1 MRLDVYLVERLSVAS
16 RTRAAHLIKLG
27 GVKVNGRVVD
37 KAAYDVGETDSVEV
51 SDVIGFAS
59 LGGLKLEE
67 AITRLS
73 VPVGGVAVDIG
84 ASNGGFTD
92 CLLRHGADH
101 VYAVDVG
108 ECALP
113 PQLREDARVT
123 VMDNTNARDLT
134 PQDFATPLN
143 MAVCDVS
150 FISLTLILP
159 VIADLLVSGGHAVV
173 LVKPQFEVGKAGL
186 TKSGVVKDERTRLK
200 ALTRIKGCCE
210 GLGLQVVGECPVP
223 KLFEDKNVEYLLH
236 LVKRG

>member
-1 MRLDVYLVERLSVAS
+1 
-16 RTRAAHLIKLG
+16 
-27 GVKVNGRVVD
+27 
-37 KAAYDVGETDSVEV
+37 
-51 SDVIGFAS
+51 IGFAS

-73 VPVGGVAVDIG
+73 VPVEGVAVDIG

-92 CLLRHGADH
+92 CLLRHGAER

-113 PQLREDARVT
+113 TELRADPRVV
-123 VMDNTNARDLT
+123 VMDDTNARDLKVK
-134 PQDFATPLN
+134 DFPSPMDT
-143 MAVCDVS
+143 AVCDVS

-159 VIADLLVSGGHAVV
+159 VIADLLKEGGHAVV
-173 LVKPQFEVGKAGL
+173 LVKPQFEVGKQGL

-200 ALTRIKGCCE
+200 ALAKVKSCAE
-210 GLGLQVVGECPVP
+210 SLGLKVHGECPVP